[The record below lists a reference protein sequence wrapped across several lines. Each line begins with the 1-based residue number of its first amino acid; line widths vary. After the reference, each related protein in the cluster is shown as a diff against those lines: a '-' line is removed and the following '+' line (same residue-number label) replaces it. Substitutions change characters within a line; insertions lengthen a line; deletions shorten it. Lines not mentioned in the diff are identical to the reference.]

1 MEEITQNTGPN
12 GRPTVA
18 QLAESLAMISS
29 VSPQATNKL
38 FRSCQSGRQ
47 PSSPKRP
54 LSCGGRPS
62 ALRRPLDQIPT
73 CLQLSLWRACLPGEV
88 PQPLRVN
95 TIRLAEMVLGFP
107 QGPNQCAQAMLE
119 QSRALTLLVPQ
130 LALSSSDP
138 TSEIA
143 SALGGS
149 FQQGSIADGTCLAQ
163 GDFLLSVLQGM
174 ARRMQ
179 PAQSG
184 VLLRPNTSSDLEV
197 LGGSA
202 IWASQHGRWRCA

>member
-1 MEEITQNTGPN
+1 MEEISQNTGPN

-18 QLAESLAMISS
+18 QLAESLGMISS
-29 VSPQATNKL
+29 ISPQITNKL

-107 QGPNQCAQAMLE
+107 QGPSQCAQAMLE

-130 LALSSSDP
+130 LASSSSEP

-143 SALGGS
+143 SALGGPS
-149 FQQGSIADGTCLAQ
+149 NKGALQTELALHK
-163 GDFLLSVLQGM
+163 GIFS
-174 ARRMQ
+174 
-179 PAQSG
+179 
-184 VLLRPNTSSDLEV
+184 
-197 LGGSA
+197 
-202 IWASQHGRWRCA
+202 